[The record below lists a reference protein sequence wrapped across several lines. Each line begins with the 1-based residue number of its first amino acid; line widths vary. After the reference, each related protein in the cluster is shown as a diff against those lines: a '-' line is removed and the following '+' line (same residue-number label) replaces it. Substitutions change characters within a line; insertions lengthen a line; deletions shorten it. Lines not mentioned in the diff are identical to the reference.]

1 MFNVTPAKINIIIT
15 VLLILASVSI
25 TAVFGDNGILELAK
39 EAGEKTNEAVQ
50 GDKENIGNMTNY
62 IKSLSWDASKVTP
75 VTTKDGALVPVPKGF
90 VGSGVD
96 GENTIKDGFVIYEGE
111 NPVTNENLEQAKT
124 TRNQFVWVPADGVSL
139 EYKQD
144 KETFKVGSWM
154 YDGFDWSEDED
165 INVRKDSVATYG
177 GFYVG
182 RYEAGI
188 EESIGYKNGD
198 DYNRSETNKNDT
210 SGTPVS
216 KKGRQAWNFVTQPT
230 AETLS
235 KNMYKGNIMS
245 RLIDSYAWDTICTW
259 ISNDN
264 GIESI
269 LDCSSWGNCFT
280 SEKYRAEGLYAIHDF
295 SGSEL
300 EAIAGKYNEDDN
312 EFNISPHIEGDI
324 RKCYELF
331 TGISER
337 NKKNNIYDF
346 AGNMYEWTTEK
357 SMRSHVYDQPGFDGY
372 LAIYRGISFMDNG
385 SVGGKISSLFGED
398 ARVNI
403 SFRIVLYI

>member
-1 MFNVTPAKINIIIT
+1 MYYEFN
-15 VLLILASVSI
+15 
-25 TAVFGDNGILELAK
+25 
-39 EAGEKTNEAVQ
+39 
-50 GDKENIGNMTNY
+50 
-62 IKSLSWDASKVTP
+62 
-75 VTTKDGALVPVPKGF
+75 
-90 VGSGVD
+90 
-96 GENTIKDGFVIYEGE
+96 
-111 NPVTNENLEQAKT
+111 
-124 TRNQFVWVPADGVSL
+124 
-139 EYKQD
+139 
-144 KETFKVGSWM
+144 
-154 YDGFDWSEDED
+154 DWSDDED
-165 INVRKDSVATYG
+165 INVRKDSVKTYG

-188 EESIGYKNGD
+188 EESIDYKSGD
-198 DYNRSETNKNDT
+198 NYKRSEANKNDT

-230 AETLS
+230 AKTLS
-235 KNMYKGNIMS
+235 ENMYKENIKS

-269 LDCSSWGNCFT
+269 LDGSSWGNYFN
-280 SEKYRAEGLYAIHDF
+280 SKKYKAEGLYAIHDF
-295 SGSEL
+295 SGTEL
-300 EAIAGKYNEDDN
+300 NVIAKQYNEYDD
-312 EFNISPHIEGDI
+312 EFNISPHNEGDI

-357 SMRSHVYDQPGFDGY
+357 SMRSHVYDLPENDGY
-372 LAIYRGISFMDNG
+372 LAVYRGISFMDYG
-385 SVGGKISSLFGED
+385 SVGGRTSSMNGED
-398 ARVNI
+398 ARVSI